1 MDSQNQE
8 KPIDI
13 GDLQK
18 EVIEMR
24 QLIPDTYKAVLE
36 KDFEKFKNRLT
47 KIVSQR
53 NSIQYSASD
62 NPAIDMSIFESNV
75 SQRYDVEDLTRYI
88 HNAETFVRKL
98 KRISEKK
105 KI

>member
-1 MDSQNQE
+1 MDPPNQE
-8 KPIDI
+8 KPIDVV
-13 GDLQK
+13 DLQK

-24 QLIPDTYKAVLE
+24 QLIPETYRIALE
-36 KDFEKFKNRLT
+36 QDFEEFKNRLT

-53 NSIQYSASD
+53 NAIVYSESD

-75 SQRYDVEDLTRYI
+75 SQQYDVEDLTRYI
-88 HNAETFVRKL
+88 NNAEMFVQKL
-98 KRISEKK
+98 KTIREKR